1 MCRLMAETP
10 TLSALYVLLRRVA
23 ARADSLL
30 THERLRNYPLIFV
43 VLGAVIL
50 TSSTVQRL
58 MNPAVFGPVL
68 PDYLA
73 HWTGGAL
80 LLDGYGTDLYSIERQ
95 VGVQAPIRGTESV
108 VAWFVSPP
116 LVAALYAPLS
126 LVGYPASAGV
136 WLVVNVVLL
145 AACLRSLRTVAPTLM
160 ARRSG
165 IVVLVLCAS
174 APVFEL
180 LGGGQDSAFLLAV
193 WLLAIR
199 LIAGRQ
205 QFLAGCVLG
214 LALLK
219 PQHVVLV
226 PLALLVTR
234 RLGALSGFA
243 VMGLLQAGLSLALV
257 GPVGVGHWVGALTGS
272 GFGEQVQQ
280 DQAWKMVSVPA
291 FLHSVLPES
300 VPSAIGSILAVVV
313 LVAAAAVLALQ
324 LVRRQRSRDEIVV
337 AGEDGHARGPDGMLV
352 LIATLST
359 TVVFSP
365 HLVVYD
371 AVLFFP
377 VALFLLEN
385 RPTVAVRLSLAAV
398 FCTMWLAPAFY
409 LTAGQYAWPFSIGA
423 APWTAIP
430 LVILWIESLRLLAQ
444 PIRTDA
450 RPKRTAA

>member
-1 MCRLMAETP
+1 M
-10 TLSALYVLLRRVA
+10 
-23 ARADSLL
+23 
-30 THERLRNYPLIFV
+30 
-43 VLGAVIL
+43 VLGPVFLVI
-50 TSSTVQRL
+50 STVQRL
-58 MNPAVFGPVL
+58 LDPAVFGTVL

-80 LLDGYGTDLYSIERQ
+80 LLDGYGSDLYGIERQ
-95 VGVQAPIRGTESV
+95 VVVQAPINGTTSV
-108 VAWFVSPP
+108 LSWFVSPP
-116 LVAALYAPLS
+116 LVAALYAPFALIE
-126 LVGYPASAGV
+126 YPASAGV
-136 WLVVNVVLL
+136 WLVINLVLL
-145 AACLRSLRTVAPTLM
+145 AVCMRSLRTLAPGLV
-160 ARRSG
+160 ARRRG
-165 IVVLVLCAS
+165 LVVLVLCAS

-180 LGGGQDSAFLLAV
+180 LGGGQDSTFVLAV

-199 LIAGRQ
+199 LIAGRH
-205 QFLAGCVLG
+205 QFLAGAVLG

-226 PLALLVTR
+226 PVALLVTR
-234 RLGALSGFA
+234 RFGALSGFV

-291 FLHSVLPES
+291 FLHAVLPES
-300 VPSAIGSILAVVV
+300 APSAIGSILAVVV
-313 LVAAAAVLALQ
+313 LVAAAAVLAQQ
-324 LVRRQRSRDEIVV
+324 LMRGQRSLSQPVA
-337 AGEDGHARGPDGMLV
+337 AGEQRPARSSDGMLV
-352 LIATLST
+352 LIVTLST

-377 VALFLLEN
+377 VALYLLEN
-385 RPTVAVRLSLAAV
+385 RPTVAVRLSLAAA
-398 FCTMWLAPAFY
+398 FCTTWLAPV
-409 LTAGQYAWPFSIGA
+409 LESTAGRLAWPFSIGA

-444 PIRTDA
+444 PVETDLQ
-450 RPKRTAA
+450 PKRTVA